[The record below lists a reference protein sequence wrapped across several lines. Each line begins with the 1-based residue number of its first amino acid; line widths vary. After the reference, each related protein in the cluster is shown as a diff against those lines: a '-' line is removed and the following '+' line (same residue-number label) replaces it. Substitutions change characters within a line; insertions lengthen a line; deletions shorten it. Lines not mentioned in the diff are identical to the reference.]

1 MVKFLM
7 VAVTGLIFTF
17 ELASEARAQVTL
29 DVSKVTC
36 DQYVGYKITDPHNI
50 AIWLSGYYNGKR
62 GNTVV
67 DTQAFNANTKKLQDF
82 CLRNPATPV
91 MQATETLFGVKHD

>member
-1 MVKFLM
+1 MVKLVI
-7 VAVTGLIFTF
+7 VAAAALTF
-17 ELASEARAQVTL
+17 ALELVSEARAQVTL
-29 DVSKVTC
+29 DLSKVTC
-36 DQYVGYKITDPHNI
+36 DQYVGYKITDPQNI

-62 GNTVV
+62 GNTIV
-67 DTQAFNANTKKLQDF
+67 DTQGFNVNTKKLRDF